1 MTQRRAPNLI
11 ELYEA
16 AAQGFLRTLAGVKL
30 EQLNNPTPCTKWN
43 VKALISHN
51 LKVPGFVQGVFN
63 GDPTDTTL
71 GVSDPLPPEGPVAAL
86 QGSVASV
93 LEMVKTPGA
102 LEKSLATPFGPMTG
116 GQFLFFPFT
125 DLLIHTWDLA
135 RATGQ
140 DAALDSKL
148 VEVCYNGLLPL
159 GDALSAA
166 PPGEEPAFAKRVPVP
181 NNASLQDKLIGLT
194 GRHP

>member
-1 MTQRRAPNLI
+1 VAKQQMPNPVQI
-11 ELYEA
+11 YEA
-16 AAQGFLRTLAGVKL
+16 AFRGFRKTLAGVKL

-43 VKALISHN
+43 VKALITHN

-71 GVSDPLPPEGPVAAL
+71 EVSDPLPPEGPVAAL
-86 QGSVASV
+86 DAGVAGV
-93 LEMVKTPGA
+93 LEMVKKTGA

-140 DAALDSKL
+140 DATLDSKL
-148 VEVCYNGLLPL
+148 VEVCYNVLLPFA
-159 GDALSAA
+159 DSLSTA
-166 PPGEEPAFAKRVPVP
+166 PPGEEPAFAKPVPVP
-181 NNASLQDKLIGLT
+181 DNASLRDKLIGLT